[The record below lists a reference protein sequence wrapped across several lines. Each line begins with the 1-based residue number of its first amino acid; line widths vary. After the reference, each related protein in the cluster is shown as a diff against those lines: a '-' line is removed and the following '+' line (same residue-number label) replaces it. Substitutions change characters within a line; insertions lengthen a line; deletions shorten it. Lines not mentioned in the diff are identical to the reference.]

1 MGRKAKQ
8 ILKPAQLVLSLV
20 QLHCFMI
27 FIYLYILSCLIKDSQ
42 TVQSVSDC
50 ISVSEENQWQPM
62 ATTTL
67 AARSFDLTGL
77 VAGPLNQ
84 PFQDSLQRTI
94 LLLPSAPVSQNEF

>member
-8 ILKPAQLVLSLV
+8 ILKPAQLVHSLV

-77 VAGPLNQ
+77 GAGPLNQ